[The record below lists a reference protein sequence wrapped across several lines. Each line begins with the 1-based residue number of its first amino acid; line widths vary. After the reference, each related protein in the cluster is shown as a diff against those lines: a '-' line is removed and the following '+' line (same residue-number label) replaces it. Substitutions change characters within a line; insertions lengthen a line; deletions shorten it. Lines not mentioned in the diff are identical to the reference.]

1 MQKSTIVAPLVVLI
15 VLLLGASRPA
25 AAQFYR
31 QHNLVSDGAVP
42 ADLIDPALVNA
53 WGLAASGSSPWW
65 VADNGT
71 GLSTLYNGNTGA
83 KLGLTVSVPGA
94 PTGRM

>member
-31 QHNLVSDGAVP
+31 QHNLVSDG
-42 ADLIDPALVNA
+42 
-53 WGLAASGSSPWW
+53 
-65 VADNGT
+65 
-71 GLSTLYNGNTGA
+71 
-83 KLGLTVSVPGA
+83 SVPTRSEA
-94 PTGRM
+94 MHVNLTIL